1 MASIRGS
8 VAIITGASGGV
19 GRATA
24 LALAERHA
32 NLVLVARSQDT
43 LERVGIQVR
52 EAGGEA
58 EIVAA
63 DIREEA
69 TASTAVDRALAA
81 FGRVDTLIN
90 NAGIE
95 GGGPVESL
103 SLETWRACLDTNL
116 TAAFLFS
123 RAVVPAMKRQGGGH
137 IVMISSGAG
146 KQGYG
151 NMSAYCAS
159 KFGLMGFAQSLAHE
173 VGEDHIKVCAV
184 VPGSIVTG
192 FSGHTP
198 RPGGKYLLPEDVAQ
212 AILFLLDQSDRAWTQ
227 EMNVWPFREYTG
239 K

>member
-1 MASIRGS
+1 MAHIRGS
-8 VAIITGASGGV
+8 VTIVTGASGGV

-32 NLVLVARSQDT
+32 NVVLVARNQEA
-43 LERVGIQVR
+43 LERVAIEAR

-69 TASTAVDRALAA
+69 TAATAVERALAVY
-81 FGRVDTLIN
+81 GRVDTLIN
-90 NAGIE
+90 NAGVE

-103 SLETWRACLDTNL
+103 PLDTWRACLETNL

-123 RAVVPAMKRQGGGH
+123 RAVLPAMKRQGGGH

-159 KFGLMGFAQSLAHE
+159 KFGLIGFAQSLAHE
-173 VGEDHIKVCAV
+173 VGEDHIKVCTL

-192 FSGHTP
+192 FSGHAP
-198 RPGGKYLLPEDVAQ
+198 RPGGKYLLPQDVAQ
-212 AILFLLDQSDRAWTQ
+212 AIVFLLEQSERAWTQ
-227 EMNVWPFREYTG
+227 EMSLWPFREYTSQ
-239 K
+239 